1 MRRTKIPFGAIA
13 LVILI
18 AMVMIGGIVFLAQT
32 IFGGKNEP
40 KKSEQQVTHSIL
52 EPTDSTVVR
61 MEVRGPVLAKER
73 HYEISTSI
81 TPNQRKLVIYKG
93 YGREDVLKTMELG
106 NTKEAFANFLAALG
120 DNGFI
125 KANEKSAQKSSGL
138 CASGQLID
146 FILDNGS
153 YGKSELWTTSCGDIE
168 GSFNGNG
175 AAVTNLILGQ
185 LPGSKAAIDEVQRSL

>member
-1 MRRTKIPFGAIA
+1 
-13 LVILI
+13 
-18 AMVMIGGIVFLAQT
+18 MVMIGGIVFLAQT

-40 KKSEQQVTHSIL
+40 KKPEQQVTHNIL

-73 HYEISTSI
+73 HYEISASI
-81 TPNQRKLVIYKG
+81 TPNRRKLVIYKG

>member
-1 MRRTKIPFGAIA
+1 MR
-13 LVILI
+13 
-18 AMVMIGGIVFLAQT
+18 
-32 IFGGKNEP
+32 N
-40 KKSEQQVTHSIL
+40 
-52 EPTDSTVVR
+52 
-61 MEVRGPVLAKER
+61 
-73 HYEISTSI
+73 
-81 TPNQRKLVIYKG
+81 
-93 YGREDVLKTMELG
+93 
-106 NTKEAFANFLAALG
+106 
-120 DNGFI
+120 I
-125 KANEKSAQKSSGL
+125 KANEKSAHRSSGL